1 MEIFSVVS
9 QTFFPT
15 SRCARIVLAWS
26 LFFFLACFAHLFL
39 GFCSEGFFTNYLTP
53 HSPTLSKK
61 KGPPPPPQLT
71 KYFSRRSFHSR
82 FRNWNTLYVACSLH
96 CSFSEIQHSCF
107 DKLAL
112 WEVWKHILRRVVVWV
127 NRTCFLMFNCICNP
141 IKMQMEQCKVI
152 YYSQWIVYPS
162 KNNTLDE
169 DDDWEKIMS
178 AISPIQ
184 MASNV

>member
-53 HSPTLSKK
+53 H
-61 KGPPPPPQLT
+61 
-71 KYFSRRSFHSR
+71 SRRSFHSR

-141 IKMQMEQCKVI
+141 TKMQMGQCKVI

-162 KNNTLDE
+162 KNNTPDE